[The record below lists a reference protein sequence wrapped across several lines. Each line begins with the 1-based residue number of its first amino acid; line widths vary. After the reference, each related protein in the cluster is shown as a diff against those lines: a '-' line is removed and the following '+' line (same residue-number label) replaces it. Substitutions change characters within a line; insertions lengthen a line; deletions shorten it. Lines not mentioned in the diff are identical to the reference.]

1 MFIDFYCALVVYS
14 SISLVILEN
23 ERSPPT
29 LVWCQLF
36 IRDARIHRPGKGLFR
51 SNNPVACCSVT
62 LKQFVHAPAIRNKN
76 SFWIQTK
83 LNQITKDKDRQANFF
98 SQETLFKVELLK
110 GILDLTTIFFTL
122 DSQNK
127 SIFIYYQW
135 WLSNPKIIDFSIQQK
150 EKDKCW
156 MIVLT
161 SFMWKTFLISELFLR
176 LKTIFYRWHI
186 AHAIKIRVNSKN
198 T

>member
-1 MFIDFYCALVVYS
+1 MKDPHQLLFAINCLFGMREYIVQEKGFFILTS
-14 SISLVILEN
+14 HSN
-23 ERSPPT
+23 E
-29 LVWCQLF
+29 
-36 IRDARIHRPGKGLFR
+36 
-51 SNNPVACCSVT
+51 PVTCFSVT

-83 LNQITKDKDRQANFF
+83 LNQITRDKDRQTNFPED
-98 SQETLFKVELLK
+98 SILK
-110 GILDLTTIFFTL
+110 SILDLTTIFFTL

-156 MIVLT
+156 MIVFT
-161 SFMWKTFLISELFLR
+161 SFMWKPFLISEIFLR
-176 LKTIFYRWHI
+176 PINDLL
-186 AHAIKIRVNSKN
+186 
-198 T
+198 